1 MSEGVAANPGAGQE
15 AGSRRVEADDRS
27 AVGRREFLLGSLV
40 SAAGFALVARAA
52 DQPAMPKPGE
62 HGPAPAAAPAAATAT
77 PASPFAAYLEIRAD
91 GRLEERSILK
101 GVWHEDFAGSGGEF
115 LRGLEEILYA
125 EIFAVKR
132 HLGKE
137 YESQILQWI
146 RNPGN

>member
-52 DQPAMPKPGE
+52 DEPAMPKPGE

-91 GRLEERSILK
+91 GDVRITCPLLEFGQ
-101 GVWHEDFAGSGGEF
+101 GVHDA
-115 LRGLEEILYA
+115 LPRI
-125 EIFAVKR
+125 V
-132 HLGKE
+132 
-137 YESQILQWI
+137 
-146 RNPGN
+146 